1 MLRYLILTHDGRRVE
16 RKRRDAALLQ
26 LRRAVYAMLS
36 ADSALDTAR
45 GWRLMHRAEH
55 SAFQDFEEGTLA
67 TSNLHVSC
75 RCGVL

>member
-1 MLRYLILTHDGRRVE
+1 MLRYIITTHDGHRIE
-16 RKRRDAALLQ
+16 RKSRDAALLQ

-36 ADSALDTAR
+36 ADAALDTAR

-55 SAFQDFEEGTLA
+55 SAFQDFAEGTLA

-75 RCGVL
+75 RCEVL